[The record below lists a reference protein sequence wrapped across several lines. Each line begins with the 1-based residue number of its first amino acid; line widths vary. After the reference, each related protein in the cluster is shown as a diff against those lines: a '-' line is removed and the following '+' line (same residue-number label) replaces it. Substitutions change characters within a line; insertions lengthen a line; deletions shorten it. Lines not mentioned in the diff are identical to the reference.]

1 MTTINASNY
10 KLILCMVEMYEV
22 DYIYINEYKN
32 CVFKYLGWVNYQMN
46 KYVCLAKQKCWF
58 VFV

>member
-1 MTTINASNY
+1 MTIINASNY

-32 CVFKYLGWVNYQMN
+32 CVFKYLG
-46 KYVCLAKQKCWF
+46 
-58 VFV
+58 